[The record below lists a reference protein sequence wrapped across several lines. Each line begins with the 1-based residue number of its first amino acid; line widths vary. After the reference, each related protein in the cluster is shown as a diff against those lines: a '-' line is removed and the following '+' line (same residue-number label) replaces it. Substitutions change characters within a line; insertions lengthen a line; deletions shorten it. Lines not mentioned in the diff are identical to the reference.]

1 MRVKSIVKNVN
12 GSLNIIIDED
22 MSFYDLISEVRQR
35 LNIIISKSTSIPITL
50 IINNHL
56 NDIERIELEET
67 LSRFNIKKF
76 ACIN

>member
-67 LSRFNIKKF
+67 LSRFNIQKF